1 MEMFGKT
8 LCVTRNELVLGGIVS
23 PATYDKYVNN
33 GKFVVARRGCRSR
46 EALIIY
52 EKLPEPIRNNYDTKN
67 PKAKDKIKKQP
78 INPMDSRLK
87 SDSKAVDFYK
97 RYTPKISLDRQA
109 EYVLNAK
116 VLNAM
121 VAQETGLRNKH
132 SEHGYTHKKLVRD
145 TVVALCEELRKS
157 FEHTLP
163 KSEPRLLEK
172 YNDYKKRGYVALV
185 SGTTGNQ
192 SARKV
197 GPREGRI
204 LLRLKRSKFP
214 VYDDMQIFKEFNRIV
229 AGRNARAIREEDRLK
244 PIESPQTVINY
255 LYKTAVKL
263 WWYGAVHGEIAFKNE
278 FMPLFDTKLPDMP
291 NTLWY
296 GDGTKL
302 NLYYKD
308 YDKKQKRMVAR
319 TIDVYEVMDAC
330 TEVFLGYSF
339 GVENFLTQYDA
350 YRMALETWKVKP
362 HEIVTDN
369 QGGHKKPEA
378 QYFFKRICHL
388 HKTTMPHNGQSKT
401 IESAFG
407 RFQMQVMHKL
417 YNYTGQNITA
427 TKENSHVNVDL
438 IMKNIAQLPTLEE
451 MKEQYLACR
460 REWNEMLHPTSET
473 GMTRMEMYTTLSSP
487 NAEPLDDFEVQE
499 LFKLLS
505 KDSVKYSKQGF
516 IFERNKLEYR
526 YMVYG
531 EDGLVD
537 MNFHMQNVGNSF
549 RYKYDPKDM
558 TAVELWEVCAEGR
571 LKYAATATPKVVIHR
586 ATADRT
592 EEESARLFAQIHA
605 NKRALAGHYIA
616 CEELLL
622 EECMNEAYTKLVMPI
637 PVGESQ
643 KSMDRQREEYA
654 NEELTAPVQYPE
666 GMGPGTYEPEPE
678 EEPAGIASPGEYT
691 KLVSGMTE
699 AEMYQSFFVSN
710 N

>member
-1 MEMFGKT
+1 
-8 LCVTRNELVLGGIVS
+8 
-23 PATYDKYVNN
+23 
-33 GKFVVARRGCRSR
+33 
-46 EALIIY
+46 
-52 EKLPEPIRNNYDTKN
+52 
-67 PKAKDKIKKQP
+67 
-78 INPMDSRLK
+78 MDSRLK

-229 AGRNARAIREEDRLK
+229 AERNARAIREEDRLK
-244 PIESPQTVINY
+244 PIESSQTVINY

-691 KLVSGMTE
+691 KQTSGMTDV
-699 AEMYQSFFVSN
+699 EMYQSFFGTN
-710 N
+710 

>member
-350 YRMALETWKVKP
+350 YRMAL
-362 HEIVTDN
+362 
-369 QGGHKKPEA
+369 
-378 QYFFKRICHL
+378 
-388 HKTTMPHNGQSKT
+388 
-401 IESAFG
+401 
-407 RFQMQVMHKL
+407 
-417 YNYTGQNITA
+417 
-427 TKENSHVNVDL
+427 
-438 IMKNIAQLPTLEE
+438 
-451 MKEQYLACR
+451 
-460 REWNEMLHPTSET
+460 
-473 GMTRMEMYTTLSSP
+473 
-487 NAEPLDDFEVQE
+487 
-499 LFKLLS
+499 
-505 KDSVKYSKQGF
+505 
-516 IFERNKLEYR
+516 
-526 YMVYG
+526 
-531 EDGLVD
+531 
-537 MNFHMQNVGNSF
+537 
-549 RYKYDPKDM
+549 
-558 TAVELWEVCAEGR
+558 
-571 LKYAATATPKVVIHR
+571 
-586 ATADRT
+586 
-592 EEESARLFAQIHA
+592 
-605 NKRALAGHYIA
+605 
-616 CEELLL
+616 
-622 EECMNEAYTKLVMPI
+622 
-637 PVGESQ
+637 
-643 KSMDRQREEYA
+643 
-654 NEELTAPVQYPE
+654 
-666 GMGPGTYEPEPE
+666 
-678 EEPAGIASPGEYT
+678 
-691 KLVSGMTE
+691 
-699 AEMYQSFFVSN
+699 
-710 N
+710 